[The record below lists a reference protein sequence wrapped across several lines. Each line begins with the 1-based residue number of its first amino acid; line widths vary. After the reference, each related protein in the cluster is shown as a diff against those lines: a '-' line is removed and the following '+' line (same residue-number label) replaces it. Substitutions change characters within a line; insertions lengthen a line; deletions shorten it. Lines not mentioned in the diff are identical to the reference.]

1 MTAPMRAPLSASRV
15 SATVT
20 ARAQPRPRCAN
31 LKPRPAQLVGP
42 QRRGLLRPQE
52 GRLRWVQPV
61 RAGERDSLLD
71 SEAKILREAAEDF
84 MVSVIKNVA
93 SSSASRLAAN
103 GGPGVGGMDPAAARA
118 LEQAVQIMQQGL
130 VERDT
135 EVRLLLLAALCG
147 EHILYLGPP
156 GTAKSE
162 LGRRLSQLTSG
173 AYFERLLTR
182 FSVPEEL
189 FGPLSMRA
197 LEEDKYVRKTRG
209 YLPSADVAFIDEI
222 FKANSAILNT
232 LLTILNERLFDNG
245 SSRTEVPLICM
256 VAASNELPES
266 EELDALYDRFLFR
279 KEVQQVSPGGLA
291 TLLTMVGASQSAK
304 ANVQLSEKMPLT
316 LEQFQ
321 AIRHAAVTSVTVP
334 PGVVQLITDLRTYL
348 QDKVEPPCYISDR
361 RLVKSI
367 AMLQVAAYTNGRSQV
382 SEVDCLLL
390 QHVLWN
396 RPDLAERIYD
406 YLLGQL
412 AVDDGLKQVSYLL
425 SGMFGRAC
433 RAGGKDGGNRDECM
447 AIKTDVTKLREV
459 LCAKLSEISSS
470 LEGDFPLVREH
481 VWLGAQECEVV
492 ASSLGPKLEKTK
504 SAVESLLYEVVTLE
518 MALESGTEPVIL
530 AELMPRHWAE
540 FIRNGPIEEVRPL
553 GLA

>member
-1 MTAPMRAPLSASRV
+1 MARHVAVATPAMSA
-15 SATVT
+15 AQ
-20 ARAQPRPRCAN
+20 ARPQ
-31 LKPRPAQLVGP
+31 RPAAAVRLQCRALRTAAPAQRLVRPVAPG
-42 QRRGLLRPQE
+42 RG
-52 GRLRWVQPV
+52 GAV
-61 RAGERDSLLD
+61 RAAERDGLLD
-71 SEAKILREAAEDF
+71 SEAKLLREAAEDF

-93 SSSASRLAAN
+93 ASSASRLAAGN
-103 GGPGVGGMDPAAARA
+103 GSPGASALDPAVAAA
-118 LEQAVQIMQQGL
+118 LEQGVQIMQQGL

-266 EELDALYDRFLFR
+266 EDLDALYDRFLFR
-279 KEVQQVSPGGLA
+279 REVQQVSAAGLT
-291 TLLTMVGASQSAK
+291 TLLTTVGAGGASQSSK
-304 ANVQLSEKMPLT
+304 AHMQLSSKMPLT

-321 AIRHAAVTSVTVP
+321 GIRQAAVTSVTVP
-334 PGVVQLITDLRTYL
+334 PSVVQVITDLRHYL
-348 QDKVEPPCYISDR
+348 QEKVEPPCYISDR

-382 SEVDCLLL
+382 MEVDCLLL

-396 RPDLAERIYD
+396 RPDLSERIYD
-406 YLLGQL
+406 FVLGQL

-447 AIKTDVTKLREV
+447 AVKADVSRLREV
-459 LCAKLSEISSS
+459 LCGKLAEISAS
-470 LEGDFPLVREH
+470 LEGDMPLVREH
-481 VWLGAQECEVV
+481 VWLGTQECEVV
-492 ASSLGPKLEKTK
+492 AAALGPKLEKTK